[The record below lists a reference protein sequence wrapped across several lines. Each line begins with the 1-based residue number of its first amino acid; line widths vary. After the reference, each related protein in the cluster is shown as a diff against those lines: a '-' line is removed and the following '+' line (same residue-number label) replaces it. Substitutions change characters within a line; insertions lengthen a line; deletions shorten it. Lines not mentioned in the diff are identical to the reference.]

1 MVNYCVSVPLME
13 NIEENIE
20 LVELNGMWTPLIPQ
34 QI

>member
-1 MVNYCVSVPLME
+1 ME